1 MTDEN
6 SDDEG
11 RSADVG
17 AGGETG
23 GDGDRRDRPPVPHRP
38 GFEDTFWL
46 VLLALIVLVLF
57 VAGFLSDAGPASPG
71 GSTGWH

>member
-1 MTDEN
+1 M
-6 SDDEG
+6 
-11 RSADVG
+11 
-17 AGGETG
+17 
-23 GDGDRRDRPPVPHRP
+23 PHRP